1 MCSGSIPD
9 RPTMETITIP
19 FSKSTITNIEESE
32 WDGVQE
38 LVKEPASIM
47 VYAHEDQAKAL
58 IAMGTCLNANGTGLM
73 RMHVYHICQEDP
85 VLLQNF
91 GEGFAVGECPICKGA
106 FYEEDVEYDL
116 ELIIKYNIKLE
127 D

>member
-1 MCSGSIPD
+1 M
-9 RPTMETITIP
+9 TMTNGITIP
-19 FSKSTITNIEESE
+19 FSKSLIKDMDDYE

-38 LVKEPASIM
+38 LVKEPASIL
-47 VYAHEDQAKAL
+47 VYAHENQAKAL
-58 IAMGTCLNANGTGLM
+58 IAMGTILNANGMGLM
-73 RMHVYHICQEDP
+73 RMHVYHTCQEDP

-91 GEGFAVGECPICKGA
+91 GEGFASGECPMCNET

-116 ELIIKYNIKLE
+116 ELIVKYNIKIE